1 MTKTQWD
8 RKLKK
13 KLAPLGKDEQR
24 RICDYYD
31 ELYNDKKDAGLSE
44 EEILAEFGAPEEAAA
59 KFIEEEGGKK
69 DSGNPVARF
78 FLAAVLFLF
87 VGIPPAHRAYFPRGG
102 GFGGFRQRLCRHCG
116 GGGGFR
122 LLCRADVHVR
132 RKRRIRGAPRHRAG
146 GGRHRLPAHTALPV
160 FHKKTVYP
168 LRKTVCRDGAVYPR
182 QKEKGD
188 ELTWKRK

>member
-69 DSGNPVARF
+69 DNGNPVARF

-87 VGIPPAHRAYFPRGG
+87 VGIPLLIVLVSLAAVALAVFVSGFAVIAAGVADFVYFVVQMCM
-102 GFGGFRQRLCRHCG
+102 FGGSGAYVAHLGIRLAAVGIGCLLIPPFLFFTKKLFILCG
-116 GGGGFR
+116 KLFAVTGR
-122 LLCRADVHVR
+122 N
-132 RKRRIRGAPRHRAG
+132 IRG
-146 GGRHRLPAHTALPV
+146 
-160 FHKKTVYP
+160 KK
-168 LRKTVCRDGAVYPR
+168 K
-182 QKEKGD
+182 KEAN
-188 ELTWKRK
+188 

>member
-69 DSGNPVARF
+69 DNGNPVARF

-87 VGIPPAHRAYFPRGG
+87 VGIPLLIVLISLAAVALAVFVSGFAVIAAEVADFVYFVVQMCM
-102 GFGGFRQRLCRHCG
+102 FGGSGAYVAHLGIGLAAVGIGCLLIPPFLFFTKKLFILCGKLFAVTGRY
-116 GGGGFR
+116 
-122 LLCRADVHVR
+122 
-132 RKRRIRGAPRHRAG
+132 IRG
-146 GGRHRLPAHTALPV
+146 
-160 FHKKTVYP
+160 KK
-168 LRKTVCRDGAVYPR
+168 K
-182 QKEKGD
+182 KE
-188 ELTWKRK
+188 TN